1 MTRSSSQPPP
11 YRVNRTPVPK
21 LARSAAVLRAG
32 LLSLAVA
39 VMIFGFLTLQMAA
52 GGDPALGNDRTDSQ
66 AGARA
71 TASPKPAVAPTT
83 EDDAEESTAL
93 PVAPVVQPA
102 PAPAPVQTTTS

>member
-1 MTRSSSQPPP
+1 MTSRSSQSPP

-32 LLSLAVA
+32 LISLAVA

-52 GGDPALGNDRTDSQ
+52 GGDPALGNDRTASRV
-66 AGARA
+66 GAA
-71 TASPKPAVAPTT
+71 APASPTPAVAAIT
-83 EDDAEESTAL
+83 EDDAEEPTVL
-93 PVAPVVQPA
+93 PAAPVVQPA